1 MLLLFP
7 PIATKEERGNDNR
20 VEAKV
25 LAGSRG
31 SQKDGGG
38 TQEAIRVGSVAA
50 YV

>member
-1 MLLLFP
+1 MLFFFP
-7 PIATKEERGNDNR
+7 PTATKEERGDDKR

-38 TQEAIRVGSVAA
+38 TQEAIRIGSVAA